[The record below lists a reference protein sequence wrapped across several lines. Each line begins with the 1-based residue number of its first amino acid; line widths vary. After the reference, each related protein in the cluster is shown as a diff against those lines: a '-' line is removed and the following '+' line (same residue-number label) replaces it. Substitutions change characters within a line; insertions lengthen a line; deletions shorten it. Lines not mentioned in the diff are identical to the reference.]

1 MVFRSPDISSCTMFS
16 MSMATFWVCT
26 SASWRSSKCFSP
38 GEKAIPLVPH
48 WSHWSQ
54 PQGLRWAGILVHR
67 RICLTTRCLYRA
79 KTMRALWALRG
90 RLSCQISPKVEKM
103 SKYAQIHGIHWNTL
117 LNQVAYKKW
126 LMIFMIWGFLWIS
139 GIVNRIITGIIPDSL
154 DAPSLKLKPM
164 VIVSTSLYCVGK
176 ESGYRNNYD
185 RDPLKDR
192 EVKSWH

>member
-1 MVFRSPDISSCTMFS
+1 MPSIHHKICLGG
-16 MSMATFWVCT
+16 FWWFFDPLTYPV
-26 SASWRSSKCFSP
+26 ALCFPWAWLHFDFALLHQP
-38 GEKAIPLVPH
+38 GKKP
-48 WSHWSQ
+48 SHWSQ

-67 RICLTTRCLYRA
+67 RICLTTRRLYRA

>member
-26 SASWRSSKCFSP
+26 SASGRSSKCFSP
-38 GEKAIPLVPH
+38 GEKAMSKSCSPRSH

-54 PQGLRWAGILVHR
+54 PQGLRWAGILHR
-67 RICLTTRCLYRA
+67 RICLTTRCLYRT
-79 KTMRALWALRG
+79 KTMRALHWGHWG
-90 RLSCQISPKVEKM
+90 RLSCSLPQGRKNVQISPNP
-103 SKYAQIHGIHWNTL
+103 WNTL
-117 LNQVAYKKW
+117 EYTVESCCVQEVIDDFYD
-126 LMIFMIWGFLWIS
+126 MRIS

-185 RDPLKDR
+185 SDPLKDR